1 MIVKQSNWE
10 AVLDAVTETAL
21 KYFGS
26 LPQRS
31 VYRPTDPIELQAVV
45 GSELPEGATP
55 PEVVLADLARDLDP
69 FVTAHSCGR
78 FFGFVVGGLHP
89 AAYGAELLTATWD
102 QNAGLYAVTPGVA
115 VVEEVALGW
124 LLELLDLPRDASA
137 GLVTGGQMA
146 TFTCLAAARDAVL
159 RDFGWDVESDGLQGA
174 PKVNVIVKS
183 EKHATVPR
191 ALRFLGL
198 GHTSAIEVASDY
210 ESRIDVGQLARAL
223 AGLEGPVIVCVEA
236 GNVNTGSFDH
246 FDAIADV
253 VEDHREK
260 GIPVWTHVDG
270 AVGLWARA
278 SDSHRHHAEGLERL
292 DSWSTDAHK
301 LLNVAYDSGIA
312 VCKDVSA
319 HRAAMSV
326 HASYLVHSERDV
338 ARDPM
343 DWNPE
348 FSRRARGLG
357 VYATLKSLGRSG
369 VGELVDRSC
378 ELARR
383 FAAKLQATGK
393 AEILNTVVFNQVLVR
408 WSAEDGNHDAFNE
421 RVIDRIQHDGT
432 AFFSGTTWNGMRLMR
447 ISVSD
452 QATDEA
458 DVDRSIDALMRAASA
473 G

>member
-1 MIVKQSNWE
+1 MKQSNWE
-10 AVLDAVTETAL
+10 AVLDAATGPAL
-21 KYFGS
+21 KYLSS

-31 VYRPTDPIELQAVV
+31 AYRPTDASELRDVV
-45 GSELPEGATP
+45 GGELPEDPTP
-55 PEVVLADLARDLDP
+55 AEVVVADLARDLEP

-89 AAYGAELLTATWD
+89 AAWGAELLAATWD
-102 QNAGLYAVTPGVA
+102 QNAGLYAVTPGVVA
-115 VVEEVALGW
+115 VEEVALGW
-124 LLELLDLPRDASA
+124 LLDLLRLPGDASV
-137 GLVTGGQMA
+137 GSVTGGQMA

-159 RDFGWDVESDGLQGA
+159 RDVGWDVEADGLHGA
-174 PKVNVIVKS
+174 PKVHVIVKS

-198 GHTSAIEVASDY
+198 GHRSAIELTSDQ
-210 ESRIDVGQLARAL
+210 ESRMDVGELARAL
-223 AGLEGPVIVCVEA
+223 DGIEGPVIVCVEA
-236 GNVNTGSFDH
+236 GNVNTGSFDD
-246 FDAIADV
+246 FGGIADV
-253 VEDHREK
+253 IEDRRAK
-260 GIPVWTHVDG
+260 GKPVWAHVDG

-278 SDSHRHHAEGLERL
+278 SERHKHLVDGLERL

-312 VCKDVSA
+312 ICRDASA

-357 VYATLKSLGRSG
+357 IYATLKSLGRKG
-369 VGELVDRSC
+369 VGEVVDRSC

-383 FAAKLQATGK
+383 FATGLEATGK
-393 AEILNTVVFNQVLVR
+393 VEIVNTVVFNQVLVR
-408 WSAEDGNHDAFNE
+408 WLAEDGNHDAFND
-421 RVIDRIQHDGT
+421 RVLDRIQHDGT

-452 QATDEA
+452 RATDED
-458 DVDRSIDALMRAASA
+458 DVDRSIDALARVASA